1 MVMRARIRRNACPE
15 TGAKNI
21 TEDIML
27 SAVDICGKKTVLYEA
42 EYNVATQAYVNLL

>member
-1 MVMRARIRRNACPE
+1 MRNASPE
-15 TGAKNI
+15 AVAKII

-42 EYNVATQAYVNLL
+42 EYNVATQVYVNLL